1 MKNRVE
7 PPVLITRIMTFVLA
21 MSLVVLA
28 VLMITV
34 YNMFPL
40 NRPQIFFLT
49 TYVRD
54 NMEVKL
60 VEMPPESINLDNYK
74 TAFVRE
80 YIRHRNEVFDNKAAM
95 IKKWNGVD
103 GAVRL
108 MSSDDVY
115 SAFINTA
122 MYNDLLGSVAGFAF
136 NCPVT
141 FEGAPLYLPAED
153 KYQVKIRYFCADN
166 TGRTWPK
173 DYTIKLKLQEEDNSQ
188 IKWADRI
195 DNPLGL
201 RVAEY
206 TIISGDGD
214 PLNTG
219 FLSTEQL

>member
-1 MKNRVE
+1 MQNHVK
-7 PPVLITRIMTFVLA
+7 PPILISRIMTLVLA
-21 MSLVVLA
+21 GALVVLG
-28 VLMITV
+28 VLALTLGKL
-34 YNMFPL
+34 FPL

-49 TYVRD
+49 TTVRD
-54 NMEVKL
+54 DQDVRLIQMQPKDE
-60 VEMPPESINLDNYK
+60 NLDRYK
-74 TAFVRE
+74 RAFVRE
-80 YIRHRNEVFDNKAAM
+80 YIRHRNEVFTNAKAM
-95 IKKWNGVD
+95 HKKWDGED
-103 GAVRL
+103 GAVRM
-108 MSSDDVY
+108 MSTDAVY
-115 SAFINTA
+115 ADFMNTTMFTA
-122 MYNDLLGSVAGFAF
+122 MMSEMPDFEF
-136 NCPVT
+136 TCPVIFDGIT
-141 FEGAPLYLPAED
+141 HLAAED
-153 KYQVKIRYFCADN
+153 AYQVKIRYFCADN

>member
-1 MKNRVE
+1 
-7 PPVLITRIMTFVLA
+7 

-80 YIRHRNEVFDNKAAM
+80 YVRHRNEVFDNKTAM
-95 IKKWNGVD
+95 TKKWNGVD
-103 GAVRL
+103 GAVRI

-115 SAFINTA
+115 STFINTT
-122 MYNDLLGSVAGFAF
+122 MYNDLLGSIAGFAF

-153 KYQVKIRYFCADN
+153 KYQVKIRYFCEDSS
-166 TGRTWPK
+166 GRTPEK
-173 DYTIKLKLQEEDNSQ
+173 DYTIKLKIAADEGTN

-195 DNPLGL
+195 ENPLGL
-201 RVAEY
+201 RVTEY
-206 TIISGDGD
+206 DVTSGNGD
-214 PLNTG
+214 PLDTI
-219 FLSTEQL
+219 LE